1 MAMTSTNTSLDGFHS
16 GIAIELPQVNR
27 TSSTQD
33 HSTPT
38 RSAGTASG
46 PSLPLDSSS
55 NTAPT
60 PSLLEPS
67 RTNDAPSE
75 TVAQPYPDVGTIKS
89 LRGALILAI
98 TCGSQLMDDMFI
110 TSGNMALPS
119 VQTAFTVPTASL
131 QWLVSAYVLTF
142 GGFLLLS
149 GVLADRHGRKRVF
162 CAGMANLTVWTL
174 ANGFAGS
181 FVQLA
186 VFRALQGIGA
196 AMTIPSAIGIISNYF
211 VAQERLLALT
221 VFSAM
226 GSLGFCLGL
235 VLGGVLT
242 SSLGWRYVFYLP
254 ASITGTLCVLGV
266 MVLPADRRDEGEGE
280 GSTRPKLD
288 FVGAVLS
295 TAALILLSFVLSSAG
310 LLGWGKAFMIV
321 LLVLS
326 VAMICGFTWLESKVE
341 NPIMP
346 LSLWKLRN
354 FAPTWI
360 SAFCKTLLLNADFF
374 RPRLT
379 ESQ

>member
-181 FVQLA
+181 A
-186 VFRALQGIGA
+186 
-196 AMTIPSAIGIISNYF
+196 SA
-211 VAQERLLALT
+211 
-221 VFSAM
+221 
-226 GSLGFCLGL
+226 
-235 VLGGVLT
+235 
-242 SSLGWRYVFYLP
+242 
-254 ASITGTLCVLGV
+254 
-266 MVLPADRRDEGEGE
+266 RR
-280 GSTRPKLD
+280 
-288 FVGAVLS
+288 
-295 TAALILLSFVLSSAG
+295 
-310 LLGWGKAFMIV
+310 
-321 LLVLS
+321 
-326 VAMICGFTWLESKVE
+326 
-341 NPIMP
+341 
-346 LSLWKLRN
+346 
-354 FAPTWI
+354 
-360 SAFCKTLLLNADFF
+360 
-374 RPRLT
+374 
-379 ESQ
+379 